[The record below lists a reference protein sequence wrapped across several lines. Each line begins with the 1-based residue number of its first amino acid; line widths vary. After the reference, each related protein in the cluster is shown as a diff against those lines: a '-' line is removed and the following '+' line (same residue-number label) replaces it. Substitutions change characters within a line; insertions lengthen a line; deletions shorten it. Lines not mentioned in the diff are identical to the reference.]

1 MGEWTVDDLP
11 DQSGRTVLV
20 TGANS
25 GLGVRT
31 AEALAAKGAHVLLAC
46 RNEARA
52 AAARDLV
59 AAAATGPEPTV
70 VPLDLA
76 DLSSV
81 RRAAAEVDGTVDRLD
96 VLVNNAGV
104 MAIPQARTA
113 DGFEMQFGTNHL
125 GHFALTGLLLPALR
139 RAAAPRVVTT
149 SSNGHKLGRV
159 DFDDLHAERKRY
171 AKWRAYT
178 QSKLA
183 NLLFALELD
192 RRARAAGWDLVSVA
206 AHPGYAS
213 THLTD
218 NSGGRVW
225 RLAVALGDRVLSQS
239 DAAGAL
245 PQLYA
250 ATMPDVLGGQYYG
263 PDGFLELRGA
273 PTLARPTRAARDETT
288 ARRLWACSEEAT
300 KVTYDFA

>member
-288 ARRLWACSEEAT
+288 ARRLWVCSEEAT